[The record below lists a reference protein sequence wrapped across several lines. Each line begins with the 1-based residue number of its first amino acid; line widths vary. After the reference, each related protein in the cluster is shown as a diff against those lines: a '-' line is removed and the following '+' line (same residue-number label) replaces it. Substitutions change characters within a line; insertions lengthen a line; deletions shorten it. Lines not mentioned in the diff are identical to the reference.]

1 MSPTRNKAGGPNYKG
16 HYQQSQITLMNE
28 RQKIVE
34 LNTETIRLTN
44 EIEAIK
50 SDYRRLMQDNLK
62 TMKKEEELILGNKE
76 MFKWTI
82 IMALTTIAV
91 LIFAI
96 LK

>member
-1 MSPTRNKAGGPNYKG
+1 MSPIRTKASGPNYKG
-16 HYQQSQITLMNE
+16 LYQESQITLMNE

-34 LNTETIRLTN
+34 LNTEAVRLTN
-44 EIEAIK
+44 EIVAIK
-50 SDYRRLMQDNLK
+50 SDYRRLMEDNLK

>member
-1 MSPTRNKAGGPNYKG
+1 
-16 HYQQSQITLMNE
+16 MNE

>member
-1 MSPTRNKAGGPNYKG
+1 MSPIRNKASGPNYKG

-44 EIEAIK
+44 EIGAIK

-62 TMKKEEELILGNKE
+62 TMKKEEELIQGNKE
-76 MFKWTI
+76 MFKWTV
-82 IMALTTIAV
+82 IMALVTIATLV
-91 LIFAI
+91 FAI